1 MKFLTL
7 MISYLILFTSQA
19 FAHTDHALG
28 EGSFHTF
35 YHSVFWTIFAIVVYK
50 AYNWFKNKKNIKDS
64 HK

>member
-50 AYNWFKNKKNIKDS
+50 AYNWFKNKKNIKD
-64 HK
+64 KR